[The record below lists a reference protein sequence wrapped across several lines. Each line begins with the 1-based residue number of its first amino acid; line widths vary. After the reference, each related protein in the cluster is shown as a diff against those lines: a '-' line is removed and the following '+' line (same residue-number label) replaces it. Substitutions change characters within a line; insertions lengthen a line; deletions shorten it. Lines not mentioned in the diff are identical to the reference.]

1 LQTHCRQDACVPDFI
16 SYPKLTLIYVSP
28 GFDKARRVEQ
38 SLTPRDLLLFPPV
51 AKALRALLKALQA
64 LFKALRA
71 LLKALQALFKALRV
85 VAKLLRALF
94 KALRAL
100 FKPYP
105 LTESYFIRKKNN
117 LALKETDFEH
127 AGNLCSS
134 TGNILSFV

>member
-64 LFKALRA
+64 LFKPLR
-71 LLKALQALFKALRV
+71 ALFKALRV
-85 VAKLLRALF
+85 VAKHLRALF